1 MSSEAMARKRSPF
14 SRFALR
20 FIETYQQRVS
30 PRLGAGKC
38 RFRPTCSH
46 YGLEAFRRYHFLK
59 ATAKTVWR
67 LMRCN
72 PWNKGAALDPP

>member
-1 MSSEAMARKRSPF
+1 MSSEAMARQRSAF

-30 PRLGAGKC
+30 PRLGAHC
-38 RFRPTCSH
+38 RFQPTCSQ

-67 LMRCN
+67 LTRCN
-72 PWNKGAALDPP
+72 PWNKGSRLDPP

>member
-1 MSSEAMARKRSPF
+1 MSSEATARKRSPF

-30 PRLGAGKC
+30 PGLGARC
-38 RFRPTCSH
+38 RFQPSCSG

-67 LMRCN
+67 LVRCN
-72 PWNKGAALDPP
+72 PWNKGSRLDPP